1 MDIILLITGIFIGL
15 SVTAPLGPV
24 NLIVTRTAIQR
35 SFGVAVLTGLGAVLA
50 DVVYAS
56 LAAYGVRSIEQFIA
70 QYAMPL
76 TLVGGTMLVILGI
89 RLARSHMSLEQLAL
103 QDVPSRRIIIRKALG
118 TFLLTLT
125 NPGVF
130 FGFLAIF
137 GTMSGVLVLASS
149 PGRPL
154 TVVAGVAIGGT
165 LWWLFLSFVVTRLK
179 SRITAT
185 TFDRINRWTGVLIAA
200 FGFALLMGVLL

>member
-1 MDIILLITGIFIGL
+1 MDFILLITGIFIGL

-56 LAAYGVRSIEQFIA
+56 LAAYGVRSIERFIA

-200 FGFALLMGVLL
+200 FGFALLMGVLF

>member
-1 MDIILLITGIFIGL
+1 MDFILLITGIFIGL

-200 FGFALLMGVLL
+200 FGFALLMGVLF

>member
-1 MDIILLITGIFIGL
+1 MDFILLITGIFIGL

-50 DVVYAS
+50 DAVYAS
-56 LAAYGVRSIEQFIA
+56 LAAYGVRSIERFIA

-76 TLVGGTMLVILGI
+76 TLLGGTMLVILGI

-103 QDVPSRRIIIRKALG
+103 QDAPSRRIIIRKALG

-200 FGFALLMGVLL
+200 FGFALLMGVLF

>member
-1 MDIILLITGIFIGL
+1 MDFILLITGIFIGL

-56 LAAYGVRSIEQFIA
+56 LAAYGVRSIERFIA

-76 TLVGGTMLVILGI
+76 TLLGGTMLVILGI

-103 QDVPSRRIIIRKALG
+103 QDAPSRRIIIRKALG

-200 FGFALLMGVLL
+200 FGFALLMGVLF

>member
-1 MDIILLITGIFIGL
+1 MDFILLITGIFIGL

-56 LAAYGVRSIEQFIA
+56 LAAYGVRSIERFIA

>member
-1 MDIILLITGIFIGL
+1 MDFILLITGIFIGL

-56 LAAYGVRSIEQFIA
+56 LAAYGVRSIERFIA

-154 TVVAGVAIGGT
+154 TVVAGVAIGST

-200 FGFALLMGVLL
+200 FGFALLMGVLF

>member
-1 MDIILLITGIFIGL
+1 MDFILLITGIFIGL

-56 LAAYGVRSIEQFIA
+56 LAAYGVRSIERFIA

-103 QDVPSRRIIIRKALG
+103 QDVPSRRIIIHKALG

-200 FGFALLMGVLL
+200 FGFALLMGALF

>member
-1 MDIILLITGIFIGL
+1 MDFILLITGIFIGL

-24 NLIVTRTAIQR
+24 NLIVIRTAIQR

-50 DVVYAS
+50 DAVYAS

-76 TLVGGTMLVILGI
+76 TLLGGTMLVILGI
-89 RLARSHMSLEQLAL
+89 RLARSHVSLEQLAL

-149 PGRPL
+149 PARPL

-185 TFDRINRWTGVLIAA
+185 TFDRINRWTGLLIAA
-200 FGFALLMGVLL
+200 FGFALLMGVLF

>member
-1 MDIILLITGIFIGL
+1 MDFILLITGIFIGL

-24 NLIVTRTAIQR
+24 NLIVIRTAIQR
-35 SFGVAVLTGLGAVLA
+35 SFGVAVLTGFGAVLA
-50 DVVYAS
+50 DAVYAS

-76 TLVGGTMLVILGI
+76 TLLGGTMLVILGI
-89 RLARSHMSLEQLAL
+89 RLARSHVSLEQLAL

-149 PGRPL
+149 PARPL

-185 TFDRINRWTGVLIAA
+185 TFDRINRWTGLLIAA
-200 FGFALLMGVLL
+200 FGFALLMGVLF

>member
-1 MDIILLITGIFIGL
+1 MDFILLITGIFIGL

-56 LAAYGVRSIEQFIA
+56 LAAYGVRSIERFIA

-76 TLVGGTMLVILGI
+76 TLLGGTMLVILGI

-200 FGFALLMGVLL
+200 FGFALLMGVLF

>member
-1 MDIILLITGIFIGL
+1 MDFILLITGIFIGL

-56 LAAYGVRSIEQFIA
+56 LAAYGVRSIERFIA

-76 TLVGGTMLVILGI
+76 TLLGGTMLVILGI

-103 QDVPSRRIIIRKALG
+103 QDVPSRRIIIHKALG

-200 FGFALLMGVLL
+200 FGFALLMGVLF

>member
-1 MDIILLITGIFIGL
+1 MDFILLITGIFIGL

-76 TLVGGTMLVILGI
+76 TLLGGTMLVILGI

-200 FGFALLMGVLL
+200 FGFALLMGVLF

>member
-1 MDIILLITGIFIGL
+1 MDPILLVTGIFIGL

-24 NLIVTRTAIQR
+24 NIIVIRTALRRNFAI
-35 SFGVAVLTGLGAVLA
+35 AALTGLGAVAA
-50 DVVYAS
+50 DACYAG
-56 LAAYGVRSIEQFIA
+56 LAAYGIRSIEQIISRFA
-70 QYAMPL
+70 TPL
-76 TLVGGTMLVILGI
+76 TLVGGTLLVFIGI
-89 RLARSHMSLEQLAL
+89 RLARSHVSLTQLSL
-103 QDVPSRRIIIRKALG
+103 REIPSKRLIIRKMLTA
-118 TFLLTLT
+118 FALTLT

-137 GTMSGVLVLASS
+137 GTMSAVLALAASAD
-149 PGRPL
+149 RPI

-185 TFDRINRWTGVLIAA
+185 IFDRINRWAGLLIAA
-200 FGFALLMGVLL
+200 FGFALLMDTFL

>member
-1 MDIILLITGIFIGL
+1 MDFILLITGIFIGL

-56 LAAYGVRSIEQFIA
+56 LAAYGVRSIERFIA

-76 TLVGGTMLVILGI
+76 TLLGGTMLVILGI

-185 TFDRINRWTGVLIAA
+185 TFDRINRWTGLLIAA
-200 FGFALLMGVLL
+200 FGFALLMGALF